1 MYDSY
6 SEHITLHDTE
16 LIVDYTV
23 VKGDDGDYF
32 TPGIPD
38 EILIDYVYVGN
49 HDITILIEE
58 GGMLNDVKRIIS
70 EKYYS

>member
-38 EILIDYVYVGN
+38 EILIDYVYDFKSFKTV
-49 HDITILIEE
+49 
-58 GGMLNDVKRIIS
+58 
-70 EKYYS
+70 YY